1 VIGVELIPQEEASL
15 RYPDRWA
22 VISAKYASCARRGWF
37 RCRRSADSLT
47 GAIFGPDLNLQREER
62 VPVAGLRVREE
73 RVWALIPI
81 MVQPA
86 GSRLSAAVWMIAGR
100 LKAAPKGGGE
110 AAGPDLKQKITAAR
124 HRAGLSV
131 NRELVLLYWA
141 IGCDIWAGRSARV
154 GVPR

>member
-1 VIGVELIPQEEASL
+1 
-15 RYPDRWA
+15 
-22 VISAKYASCARRGWF
+22 
-37 RCRRSADSLT
+37 
-47 GAIFGPDLNLQREER
+47 LQREER

-81 MVQPA
+81 MVQPT

-141 IGCDIWAGRSARV
+141 IGCDILGRQEREGWGAKVIDLLAGDLGKAFPEMTGLSARNLKYMRAFAKAW
-154 GVPR
+154 GP